1 MCYNPFKRGEACLKG
16 SLQEFMVSERD
27 EQFHDLL
34 ERFVDVIVDTEGFTR
49 ERLVGILVEVAKF
62 FNLSKGVTE
71 FYENLWHEQL
81 GKGEIFIDY
90 DDGRESKVIIS
101 LRVVT
106 PVLSVVKCSLY
117 HPVDAEEL
125 SEDEYKKLN
134 LVARGLIRFISRN
147 RLQNSIER
155 IAFHDFYGFPN
166 ANFFVRKYDQ
176 LNREGKLSG
185 KILLVYNL
193 RNFSVF
199 NAEFG
204 RKNGDRIMKSFYE
217 AIKYSVG
224 ENGIVCRISSD
235 NFLCMF
241 DTGFMPRIEQILKG
255 YPIIYDEQGMNR
267 ILVSGYAGV
276 IVLSEKITLN
286 ALEDIL
292 SVLYNALAE
301 ARMGTYGSIVYVSDK
316 DSLEQERIKKL
327 KVMFQ
332 EAFASGEFSA
342 FYQPKVSIDTGK
354 VVGAEALCRW
364 IHDGKVMLP
373 SEFIPVLELSNE
385 ICRLDFHVLDIVCG
399 DIKRWLDSGLE
410 PVRVSVNL
418 SRKHLSNMDLVSH
431 LLKIVDGYNIP
442 HKYIEFEF
450 TETTTSV
457 GVYNLKRVVSELQ
470 EAGFSTAVDDFGIGY
485 SSLSLIRE
493 IPWNVIKLDK
503 DFLPLDGEAS
513 DSKTSVMYRHI
524 ASLTHDIGFET
535 VTEGVETARQ
545 VQVLRENKCHIAQGF
560 YFDKALPVEQ
570 FEIRLKQ
577 GYKI

>member
-1 MCYNPFKRGEACLKG
+1 MG
-16 SLQEFMVSERD
+16 SERD

-49 ERLVGILVEVAKF
+49 ERLVGILFDVAKF

-224 ENGIVCRISSD
+224 ENGIVCRTSSD

-255 YPIIYDEQGMNR
+255 YPIIYDEQERNR

-364 IHDGKVMLP
+364 IHDGKLMLP

-524 ASLTHDIGFET
+524 ASLTHDFGFET

>member
-1 MCYNPFKRGEACLKG
+1 
-16 SLQEFMVSERD
+16 MVSERD
-27 EQFHDLL
+27 EQFHDLF
-34 ERFVDVIVDTEGFTR
+34 ERFVDVLVDTEGFAR

-71 FYENLWHEQL
+71 FYENLWNEQL
-81 GKGEIFIDY
+81 GKGEIFKDY
-90 DDGRESKVIIS
+90 DDGRESKVILS

-155 IAFHDFYGFPN
+155 IAFHDSYGFPN
-166 ANFFVRKYDQ
+166 ANFFVRKYEQ

-185 KILLVYNL
+185 KILLIYNL
-193 RNFSVF
+193 RNFSVV

-204 RKNGDRIMKSFYE
+204 RKNGDRIIKSFYE

-292 SVLYNALAE
+292 SVLYNALTE
-301 ARMGTYGSIVYVSDK
+301 ARMGTYGPIVYVSDK

-332 EAFASGEFSA
+332 AAFASGEFSA

-364 IHDGKVMLP
+364 IHDGKLMLP
-373 SEFIPVLELSNE
+373 SEFIPVMELSNE
-385 ICRLDFHVLDIVCG
+385 ICRLDFRVLDIVCG

-431 LLKIVDGYNIP
+431 LSKIVDGYNIP

-524 ASLTHDIGFET
+524 ASLIHDIGFET

-545 VQVLRENKCHIAQGF
+545 IQILRENKCHIAQGF
-560 YFDKALPVEQ
+560 YFDMPLPVEQ

>member
-1 MCYNPFKRGEACLKG
+1 MKG
-16 SLQEFMVSERD
+16 GLRESMVSERD

-193 RNFSVF
+193 RNFSVV

-224 ENGIVCRISSD
+224 EDGIVCRISSD

-276 IVLSEKITLN
+276 IVLSEKISLN

-292 SVLYNALAE
+292 SVLYNALSE
-301 ARMGTYGSIVYVSDK
+301 ARMGPYGSVVYVSDK

-524 ASLTHDIGFET
+524 ASLTHDFGFET

>member
-1 MCYNPFKRGEACLKG
+1 MG
-16 SLQEFMVSERD
+16 SERD

-49 ERLVGILVEVAKF
+49 ERLVGILFDVAKF

-224 ENGIVCRISSD
+224 ENGIVCRTSSD

-255 YPIIYDEQGMNR
+255 YPIIYDEQERNR

-524 ASLTHDIGFET
+524 ASLTHDFGFET

>member
-1 MCYNPFKRGEACLKG
+1 
-16 SLQEFMVSERD
+16 MVSERD

-166 ANFFVRKYDQ
+166 ANFFFRKYDQ

-204 RKNGDRIMKSFYE
+204 RKNSDRIMKSFYE

-224 ENGIVCRISSD
+224 ENGIVCRLSSD
-235 NFLCMF
+235 TFLCMF

-255 YPIIYDEQGMNR
+255 YPIIYDEQGKNR

-276 IVLSEKITLN
+276 IVLSEKITLTS
-286 ALEDIL
+286 LDDIL
-292 SVLYNALAE
+292 SVLYNALTE
-301 ARMGTYGSIVYVSDK
+301 ARMGAYGSIVYVSDK

-354 VVGAEALCRW
+354 VVGTEALCRW

-524 ASLTHDIGFET
+524 ASLIHDIGFET

>member
-1 MCYNPFKRGEACLKG
+1 MKG

-34 ERFVDVIVDTEGFTR
+34 ERFVDVIVDTESFTR
-49 ERLVGILVEVAKF
+49 ERLVGILVEVSKF

-71 FYENLWHEQL
+71 FYENLWNEQL
-81 GKGEIFIDY
+81 GKGEILIDY

-106 PVLSVVKCSLY
+106 PVLSVVKCTLY

-134 LVARGLIRFISRN
+134 LFARGLIRFISRN
-147 RLQNSIER
+147 RLQNSIDR

-166 ANFFVRKYDQ
+166 ANFFFRKYDH

-224 ENGIVCRISSD
+224 EDGIVCRISSD

-276 IVLSEKITLN
+276 IVLSEKISLN

-292 SVLYNALAE
+292 SVLYNALSE
-301 ARMGTYGSIVYVSDK
+301 ARMGPYGSVVYVSDK

-364 IHDGKVMLP
+364 IHDGKVILP

-431 LLKIVDGYNIP
+431 LSKIVDGYNIP
-442 HKYIEFEF
+442 HKYIELEF
-450 TETTTSV
+450 TETATSV

-513 DSKTSVMYRHI
+513 DSKTSVMYRYI

>member
-1 MCYNPFKRGEACLKG
+1 MKG

-134 LVARGLIRFISRN
+134 LVARGLIRFLSRN

-166 ANFFVRKYDQ
+166 ANFFARKYDQ

-193 RNFSVF
+193 RNFSVV

-224 ENGIVCRISSD
+224 EDGIVCRISSD

-255 YPIIYDEQGMNR
+255 YPIIYDEQGKNR

-286 ALEDIL
+286 SLEDIL
-292 SVLYNALAE
+292 SGLYNALNE

-327 KVMFQ
+327 KVMIQ

-524 ASLTHDIGFET
+524 ASLTHDFGFET

>member
-1 MCYNPFKRGEACLKG
+1 MKG

-106 PVLSVVKCSLY
+106 PVLSVVKCTLY

-166 ANFFVRKYDQ
+166 ANFFFRKYDQ
-176 LNREGKLSG
+176 LNRDGKLSG

-204 RKNGDRIMKSFYE
+204 RKNGDRILKSFYE

-224 ENGIVCRISSD
+224 EDGIVCRISSD

-255 YPIIYDEQGMNR
+255 YPIIYDEQGMKR

-276 IVLSEKITLN
+276 IVLTEKITLN
-286 ALEDIL
+286 SLEDIL
-292 SVLYNALAE
+292 SGLYNALSE
-301 ARMGTYGSIVYVSDK
+301 ARIGTYGSIVYVSDK

-354 VVGAEALCRW
+354 VVGTEALCRW

-399 DIKRWLDSGLE
+399 DIKRWLDSGFE

-418 SRKHLSNMDLVSH
+418 SRKHLSNMELISH
-431 LLKIVDGYNIP
+431 LSKIVDGYNIP

-450 TETTTSV
+450 TETTTHG

-524 ASLTHDIGFET
+524 ASLIHDIGFET

-545 VQVLRENKCHIAQGF
+545 VQILRENKCHIAQGF
-560 YFDKALPVEQ
+560 YFDKPLPVEQ

>member
-1 MCYNPFKRGEACLKG
+1 MKG

-166 ANFFVRKYDQ
+166 ANFFFRKYDQ

-185 KILLVYNL
+185 KILLIYNL
-193 RNFSVF
+193 RNFSVV

-204 RKNGDRIMKSFYE
+204 RKNSDRIMKSFYE

-224 ENGIVCRISSD
+224 ENGIVCRLSSD
-235 NFLCMF
+235 TFLCMF

-255 YPIIYDEQGMNR
+255 YPIIYDEQGKNR

-276 IVLSEKITLN
+276 IVLSEKITLTS
-286 ALEDIL
+286 LDDIL
-292 SVLYNALAE
+292 SVLYNALTE
-301 ARMGTYGSIVYVSDK
+301 ARMGAYGSIVYVSDK

-354 VVGAEALCRW
+354 VVGTEALCRW

-524 ASLTHDIGFET
+524 ASLIHDIGFET

>member
-1 MCYNPFKRGEACLKG
+1 MKG

-101 LRVVT
+101 LRVVN

-134 LVARGLIRFISRN
+134 LVARGLIRFLSRN

-166 ANFFVRKYDQ
+166 ANFFARKYDQ

-193 RNFSVF
+193 RNFSVV

-224 ENGIVCRISSD
+224 EDGIVCRISSD

-255 YPIIYDEQGMNR
+255 YPIIYDEQGKNR

-286 ALEDIL
+286 SLEDIL
-292 SVLYNALAE
+292 SGLYNALNE

-327 KVMFQ
+327 KVMIQ

-524 ASLTHDIGFET
+524 ASLTHDFGFET

>member
-1 MCYNPFKRGEACLKG
+1 
-16 SLQEFMVSERD
+16 MVSERD

-106 PVLSVVKCSLY
+106 SVLSVVKCSLY

-185 KILLVYNL
+185 KILLIYNL

-292 SVLYNALAE
+292 SVLYNALTE

-316 DSLEQERIKKL
+316 DSLEQERIKKF

-385 ICRLDFHVLDIVCG
+385 ICRLDFRVLDIVCG

-524 ASLTHDIGFET
+524 ASLTHDFGFET

>member
-1 MCYNPFKRGEACLKG
+1 MKG

-81 GKGEIFIDY
+81 GKGESFIDY

-106 PVLSVVKCSLY
+106 PVLSVVKCTLY

-166 ANFFVRKYDQ
+166 ANFFFRKYDQ
-176 LNREGKLSG
+176 LNRDGKLSG

-204 RKNGDRIMKSFYE
+204 RKNGDRILKSFYE

-224 ENGIVCRISSD
+224 EDGIVCRISSD

-255 YPIIYDEQGMNR
+255 YPIIYDEQGMKQ

-276 IVLSEKITLN
+276 IVLTEKITLN
-286 ALEDIL
+286 SLEDIL
-292 SVLYNALAE
+292 SGLYNALSE
-301 ARMGTYGSIVYVSDK
+301 ARIGTYGSIVYVSDK

-354 VVGAEALCRW
+354 VVGTEALCRW
-364 IHDGKVMLP
+364 IHDGIVMLP

-399 DIKRWLDSGLE
+399 DIKRWLDSGFE

-431 LLKIVDGYNIP
+431 LSKIVDGYNIP

-524 ASLTHDIGFET
+524 ASLIHDIGFET

-545 VQVLRENKCHIAQGF
+545 VQILRENKCHIAQGF
-560 YFDKALPVEQ
+560 YFDKPLPVEQ

>member
-1 MCYNPFKRGEACLKG
+1 MKG
-16 SLQEFMVSERD
+16 SLQESMVSERD

-34 ERFVDVIVDTEGFTR
+34 ERFVDVIVDTEGFAR

-71 FYENLWHEQL
+71 FYENLWNEQL
-81 GKGEIFIDY
+81 GKGEIFIDH

-155 IAFHDFYGFPN
+155 IAFHDPYGFPN
-166 ANFFVRKYDQ
+166 ANFFVRKYDR

-185 KILLVYNL
+185 KILLIYNL
-193 RNFSVF
+193 RNFSVV

-224 ENGIVCRISSD
+224 EDGIVCRISSD

-267 ILVSGYAGV
+267 ILVCGYAGV

-292 SVLYNALAE
+292 SVLYNALTE

-418 SRKHLSNMDLVSH
+418 SRKHLSNMDLVLH

-524 ASLTHDIGFET
+524 ASLTHDFGFET

-545 VQVLRENKCHIAQGF
+545 VQILRENKCHIAQGF
-560 YFDKALPVEQ
+560 YFDKPLPVEQ

>member
-1 MCYNPFKRGEACLKG
+1 
-16 SLQEFMVSERD
+16 MVSERD

-185 KILLVYNL
+185 KILLIYNL

-292 SVLYNALAE
+292 SVLYNALTE

-354 VVGAEALCRW
+354 IVGAEALCRW
-364 IHDGKVMLP
+364 IHDGKLMLP

-503 DFLPLDGEAS
+503 DFLPLDGEDS

-524 ASLTHDIGFET
+524 ASLIHDIGFET

>member
-1 MCYNPFKRGEACLKG
+1 MKG
-16 SLQEFMVSERD
+16 SFQEFMVSERD

-134 LVARGLIRFISRN
+134 LFARGLIRFISRN

-166 ANFFVRKYDQ
+166 ANFFFRKYDH

-204 RKNGDRIMKSFYE
+204 KKNGDRIMKSFYE

-224 ENGIVCRISSD
+224 EDGIVCRIGSD

-276 IVLSEKITLN
+276 LVLSEKITLN
-286 ALEDIL
+286 SLEDIL
-292 SVLYNALAE
+292 SILYNALTE

-327 KVMFQ
+327 KVMFK

-354 VVGAEALCRW
+354 VVGTEALCRW

-399 DIKRWLDSGLE
+399 DIKRWLDSGFE

-418 SRKHLSNMDLVSH
+418 SRKHLSNMELISH
-431 LLKIVDGYNIP
+431 LSKIVDGYNIP

-450 TETTTSV
+450 TETTTHG

-485 SSLSLIRE
+485 SSLSIIRE

-524 ASLTHDIGFET
+524 ASLIHDIGFET

-545 VQVLRENKCHIAQGF
+545 VQILRENKCHIAQGF
-560 YFDKALPVEQ
+560 YFDKPLPVEQ

>member
-1 MCYNPFKRGEACLKG
+1 
-16 SLQEFMVSERD
+16 MVSERD

-49 ERLVGILVEVAKF
+49 EKLVGILVDVANF

-185 KILLVYNL
+185 KILLIYNL

-235 NFLCMF
+235 NFLCIF

-276 IVLSEKITLN
+276 IVLSEKISLN

-292 SVLYNALAE
+292 SVLYNALSE
-301 ARMGTYGSIVYVSDK
+301 ARMGPYGSVVYVSDK

-524 ASLTHDIGFET
+524 ASLTHDFGFET

>member
-1 MCYNPFKRGEACLKG
+1 MKG

-49 ERLVGILVEVAKF
+49 EKLVGILVDVANF

-166 ANFFVRKYDQ
+166 ANFFVRKYDR

-185 KILLVYNL
+185 KILLIYNL

-255 YPIIYDEQGMNR
+255 YPIIYDEQGRNR

-292 SVLYNALAE
+292 SVLYNALTE
-301 ARMGTYGSIVYVSDK
+301 ARMGTYGSIVYVSNK

-385 ICRLDFHVLDIVCG
+385 ICRLDFRVLDIVCG

-524 ASLTHDIGFET
+524 ASLIHDIGFET

-545 VQVLRENKCHIAQGF
+545 VQILRENKCHIAQGF

>member
-1 MCYNPFKRGEACLKG
+1 MKG

-49 ERLVGILVEVAKF
+49 EKLVGILVDVANF

-185 KILLVYNL
+185 KILLIYNL

-292 SVLYNALAE
+292 SVLYNALTE

-364 IHDGKVMLP
+364 IHDGKLMLP

-524 ASLTHDIGFET
+524 ASLTHDFGFET

>member
-1 MCYNPFKRGEACLKG
+1 
-16 SLQEFMVSERD
+16 MVSERD

-166 ANFFVRKYDQ
+166 ANFFFRKYDQ

-185 KILLVYNL
+185 KILLIYNL
-193 RNFSVF
+193 RNFSVV

-204 RKNGDRIMKSFYE
+204 RKNSDRIMKSFYE

-224 ENGIVCRISSD
+224 ENGIVCRLSSD
-235 NFLCMF
+235 TFLCMF

-255 YPIIYDEQGMNR
+255 YPIIYDEQGKNR

-276 IVLSEKITLN
+276 IVLSEKITLTS
-286 ALEDIL
+286 LDDIL
-292 SVLYNALAE
+292 SVLYNALTE
-301 ARMGTYGSIVYVSDK
+301 ARMGAYGSIVYVSDK

-354 VVGAEALCRW
+354 VVGTEALCRW

-524 ASLTHDIGFET
+524 ASLIHDIGFET

>member
-1 MCYNPFKRGEACLKG
+1 MKG

-81 GKGEIFIDY
+81 GKGESFIDY

-106 PVLSVVKCSLY
+106 PVLSVVKCTLY

-166 ANFFVRKYDQ
+166 ANFFFRKYDQ
-176 LNREGKLSG
+176 LNRDGKLSG

-224 ENGIVCRISSD
+224 EDGIVCRISSD

-255 YPIIYDEQGMNR
+255 YPIIYDEQGMKR

-276 IVLSEKITLN
+276 IVLTEKITLN
-286 ALEDIL
+286 SLEDIL
-292 SVLYNALAE
+292 SILYNALTE

-327 KVMFQ
+327 KVMYQ

-354 VVGAEALCRW
+354 VVGTEALCRW

-399 DIKRWLDSGLE
+399 DIKRWLDSGVE

-418 SRKHLSNMDLVSH
+418 SRKHLSNMELISH
-431 LLKIVDGYNIP
+431 LSKIVDGYNIP

-450 TETTTSV
+450 TETTTHG

-524 ASLTHDIGFET
+524 ASLIHDIGFET

-545 VQVLRENKCHIAQGF
+545 VQILKENKCHIAQGF
-560 YFDKALPVEQ
+560 YFDKPLPVEQ

>member
-1 MCYNPFKRGEACLKG
+1 MKG

-134 LVARGLIRFISRN
+134 LFARGLIRFISRN

-155 IAFHDFYGFPN
+155 IAFHDFYGYPN
-166 ANFFVRKYDQ
+166 TNFFFRKYDH
-176 LNREGKLSG
+176 LIREGKLSG

-204 RKNGDRIMKSFYE
+204 KKNGDRIMKNFYE

-224 ENGIVCRISSD
+224 ENGIVCRLSSD

-276 IVLSEKITLN
+276 LVLSEKITLN
-286 ALEDIL
+286 SLEDIL
-292 SVLYNALAE
+292 SILYKALTE

-354 VVGAEALCRW
+354 VVGTEALCRW

-373 SEFIPVLELSNE
+373 SEFIPVLELTNE

-399 DIKRWLDSGLE
+399 DIKRWLDSGFE

-418 SRKHLSNMDLVSH
+418 SRKHLSNMELISH
-431 LLKIVDGYNIP
+431 LSKIVDGYNIP

-450 TETTTSV
+450 TETTTHG
-457 GVYNLKRVVSELQ
+457 GVYNLKRIVSELQ

-524 ASLTHDIGFET
+524 ASLIHDIGFET

-545 VQVLRENKCHIAQGF
+545 VQILKENKCHIAQGF
-560 YFDKALPVEQ
+560 YFDKPLPVEQ

>member
-1 MCYNPFKRGEACLKG
+1 MKG

-34 ERFVDVIVDTEGFTR
+34 ERFVDVIVDNEGFAR

-193 RNFSVF
+193 RNFSVV

-224 ENGIVCRISSD
+224 EDGIVCRISSD

-286 ALEDIL
+286 ALDDIL
-292 SVLYNALAE
+292 SGLYNALNE

-327 KVMFQ
+327 KVMIQ

-524 ASLTHDIGFET
+524 ASLTHDFGFET

>member
-1 MCYNPFKRGEACLKG
+1 MKG

-49 ERLVGILVEVAKF
+49 ERMVGILVEVAKF

-166 ANFFVRKYDQ
+166 ANFFFRKYDH

-224 ENGIVCRISSD
+224 EDGIVCRISSD

-292 SVLYNALAE
+292 SVLYNALTE

-524 ASLTHDIGFET
+524 ASLTHDFGFET

>member
-1 MCYNPFKRGEACLKG
+1 MKG
-16 SLQEFMVSERD
+16 SLQESMVSERD

-166 ANFFVRKYDQ
+166 ANFFVRKYDR

-276 IVLSEKITLN
+276 IVLSEKITLT
-286 ALEDIL
+286 ALDDIL
-292 SVLYNALAE
+292 SVLYNALTE

-470 EAGFSTAVDDFGIGY
+470 EAGFFTAVDDFGIGY

>member
-1 MCYNPFKRGEACLKG
+1 MKG

-49 ERLVGILVEVAKF
+49 ERLVGILVEVANF

-185 KILLVYNL
+185 KILLIYNL

-276 IVLSEKITLN
+276 IVLSEKITLTS
-286 ALEDIL
+286 LDDIL
-292 SVLYNALAE
+292 SVLYNALTE
-301 ARMGTYGSIVYVSDK
+301 ARMGAYGSIVYVSDK

-364 IHDGKVMLP
+364 IHDGKLMLP

>member
-1 MCYNPFKRGEACLKG
+1 MKG

-292 SVLYNALAE
+292 SVLYNALTE

-524 ASLTHDIGFET
+524 ASLTHDFGFET

-560 YFDKALPVEQ
+560 YFDKPLPVEQ

>member
-1 MCYNPFKRGEACLKG
+1 MKG

-292 SVLYNALAE
+292 SVLYNALTE

-524 ASLTHDIGFET
+524 ASLTHDFGFET

>member
-1 MCYNPFKRGEACLKG
+1 MKG

-185 KILLVYNL
+185 KILLIYNL

-255 YPIIYDEQGMNR
+255 YPIIYDEQGKNR

-292 SVLYNALAE
+292 SVLYNALTE

-524 ASLTHDIGFET
+524 ASLIHDIGFET

>member
-1 MCYNPFKRGEACLKG
+1 MKG
-16 SLQEFMVSERD
+16 GLRESMVSERD
-27 EQFHDLL
+27 EQFHDLF
-34 ERFVDVIVDTEGFTR
+34 ERFVDVLVDTEGFAR

-81 GKGEIFIDY
+81 GKGEIFKDY
-90 DDGRESKVIIS
+90 DDGRESKVILS

-155 IAFHDFYGFPN
+155 IAFHDPYGFPN
-166 ANFFVRKYDQ
+166 ANFFVRKYDR

-193 RNFSVF
+193 RNFSVV

-224 ENGIVCRISSD
+224 EDGIVCRISSD

-276 IVLSEKITLN
+276 IVLSEKITLT

-292 SVLYNALAE
+292 SVLYNALTE

-524 ASLTHDIGFET
+524 ASLTHDFGFET

>member
-1 MCYNPFKRGEACLKG
+1 
-16 SLQEFMVSERD
+16 MVSERD

-81 GKGEIFIDY
+81 GKGESFIDY

-106 PVLSVVKCSLY
+106 PVLSVVKCTLY

-166 ANFFVRKYDQ
+166 ANFFFRKYDQ
-176 LNREGKLSG
+176 LNRDGKLSG

-204 RKNGDRIMKSFYE
+204 RKNGDRILKSFYE

-224 ENGIVCRISSD
+224 EDGIVCRISSD

-255 YPIIYDEQGMNR
+255 YPIIYDEQGMKQ

-276 IVLSEKITLN
+276 IVLTEKITLN
-286 ALEDIL
+286 SLEDIL
-292 SVLYNALAE
+292 SGLYNALSE
-301 ARMGTYGSIVYVSDK
+301 ARIGTYGSIVYVSDK

-354 VVGAEALCRW
+354 VVGTEALCRW

-373 SEFIPVLELSNE
+373 SEFIPILELSNE

-399 DIKRWLDSGLE
+399 DIKRWLDSGFE

-431 LLKIVDGYNIP
+431 LSKIVDGYNIP

-524 ASLTHDIGFET
+524 ASLIHDIGFET

-545 VQVLRENKCHIAQGF
+545 VQILRENKCHIAQGF
-560 YFDKALPVEQ
+560 YFDKPLPVEQ

>member
-1 MCYNPFKRGEACLKG
+1 MKG

-155 IAFHDFYGFPN
+155 IAFHDYYGFPN
-166 ANFFVRKYDQ
+166 ANFFFRKYDQ

-224 ENGIVCRISSD
+224 EDGIVCRISSD

-292 SVLYNALAE
+292 SGLYNALNE

-524 ASLTHDIGFET
+524 ASLTHDFGFET

-560 YFDKALPVEQ
+560 YFDKPLPVEQ

>member
-1 MCYNPFKRGEACLKG
+1 
-16 SLQEFMVSERD
+16 MVSERD

-49 ERLVGILVEVAKF
+49 EKLVGILVDVANF

-106 PVLSVVKCSLY
+106 SVLSVVKCSLY

-185 KILLVYNL
+185 KILLIYNL

-224 ENGIVCRISSD
+224 EDGIVCRISSD

-364 IHDGKVMLP
+364 IHDGKLMLP

-524 ASLTHDIGFET
+524 ASLTHDFGFET

>member
-1 MCYNPFKRGEACLKG
+1 
-16 SLQEFMVSERD
+16 MVSERD

-286 ALEDIL
+286 ALDDIL
-292 SVLYNALAE
+292 SGLYNALNE

-327 KVMFQ
+327 KVMIQ

-524 ASLTHDIGFET
+524 ASLTHDFGFET

>member
-1 MCYNPFKRGEACLKG
+1 
-16 SLQEFMVSERD
+16 MVSERD

-49 ERLVGILVEVAKF
+49 EKLVGILVDVAHF

-106 PVLSVVKCSLY
+106 SVLSVVKCSLY

-166 ANFFVRKYDQ
+166 ANFFFRKYDQ

-224 ENGIVCRISSD
+224 ENGIVCRLSSD
-235 NFLCMF
+235 TFLCMF

-292 SVLYNALAE
+292 SVLYNALTE

-327 KVMFQ
+327 KVMIQ

-524 ASLTHDIGFET
+524 ASLIHDIGFET

>member
-1 MCYNPFKRGEACLKG
+1 MKG

-166 ANFFVRKYDQ
+166 ANFFFRKYDQ

-199 NAEFG
+199 NA
-204 RKNGDRIMKSFYE
+204 
-217 AIKYSVG
+217 
-224 ENGIVCRISSD
+224 
-235 NFLCMF
+235 
-241 DTGFMPRIEQILKG
+241 
-255 YPIIYDEQGMNR
+255 
-267 ILVSGYAGV
+267 
-276 IVLSEKITLN
+276 
-286 ALEDIL
+286 
-292 SVLYNALAE
+292 
-301 ARMGTYGSIVYVSDK
+301 
-316 DSLEQERIKKL
+316 
-327 KVMFQ
+327 
-332 EAFASGEFSA
+332 
-342 FYQPKVSIDTGK
+342 
-354 VVGAEALCRW
+354 
-364 IHDGKVMLP
+364 
-373 SEFIPVLELSNE
+373 
-385 ICRLDFHVLDIVCG
+385 
-399 DIKRWLDSGLE
+399 
-410 PVRVSVNL
+410 
-418 SRKHLSNMDLVSH
+418 
-431 LLKIVDGYNIP
+431 
-442 HKYIEFEF
+442 
-450 TETTTSV
+450 
-457 GVYNLKRVVSELQ
+457 
-470 EAGFSTAVDDFGIGY
+470 
-485 SSLSLIRE
+485 
-493 IPWNVIKLDK
+493 
-503 DFLPLDGEAS
+503 
-513 DSKTSVMYRHI
+513 
-524 ASLTHDIGFET
+524 
-535 VTEGVETARQ
+535 
-545 VQVLRENKCHIAQGF
+545 
-560 YFDKALPVEQ
+560 
-570 FEIRLKQ
+570 
-577 GYKI
+577 